1 MTDTGV
7 VMDVVE
13 RARSGDADA
22 LGELWRTHHHLVL
35 RYFRARGVQ
44 SPEDLASQVWID
56 VAAGLHRFEGD
67 DEDFRR
73 WLFTIARRRD
83 IDRVR
88 TIARR
93 PELCAAEAGHH
104 LADAHTEDDFDAG
117 ESLDRALRMLATLP
131 ADQAEAVALRI
142 IGDLSVADVAIVM
155 GRTEGHV
162 RVLVHRG
169 LRRLAATLAVTL
181 VSAPTMNAAS

>member
-1 MTDTGV
+1 MTDTCV

-13 RARSGDADA
+13 RARSGDAEA
-22 LGELWRTHHHLVL
+22 LGQLWRSHQHLVL
-35 RYFRARGVQ
+35 RYFRARRVE
-44 SPEDLASQVWID
+44 SPEDLASQVWVD

-88 TIARR
+88 AITRR
-93 PELCAAEAGHH
+93 PEVSTAEAGDHVVDTH
-104 LADAHTEDDFDAG
+104 AEDDFDAG
-117 ESLDRALRMLATLP
+117 DSLDRALRMLATLP
-131 ADQAEAVALRI
+131 ADQAEAVALRV
-142 IGDLSVADVAIVM
+142 IGDLSVADVADVM
-155 GRTEGHV
+155 GRREGHV

-169 LRRLAATLAVTL
+169 LRRLAANFAVTP